1 MGKPSPA
8 KRGVQLIPFASNWGT
23 FTWWWQG
30 RMNTSTFIALLF
42 GNLLLFAPLGF
53 FLRPVFR
60 SRKKA
65 FWVGLGLFILLEAL
79 QAVNRRGVSDID
91 DVKLY
96 IGGLFIGMAVFD
108 GWLWIRGI
116 RKERAL

>member
-1 MGKPSPA
+1 
-8 KRGVQLIPFASNWGT
+8 
-23 FTWWWQG
+23 
-30 RMNTSTFIALLF
+30 
-42 GNLLLFAPLGF
+42 
-53 FLRPVFR
+53 
-60 SRKKA
+60 
-65 FWVGLGLFILLEAL
+65 VGLGLFILLEAL